1 MDSPPSLSSS
11 TVCVSRAQCVLEVID
26 EATPALEA
34 VLIPGSEVALE
45 VIAEVM
51 PALAR
56 ALDITGE
63 DVPETATVLEIIVE
77 SVARAWDSPRN
88 HS

>member
-1 MDSPPSLSSS
+1 MLSSS

-26 EATPALEA
+26 EATPALETI
-34 VLIPGSEVALE
+34 LIPGSEVALE
-45 VIAEVM
+45 LTAEVM

-56 ALDITGE
+56 VLDIIGE
-63 DVPETATVLEIIVE
+63 DVPETATVLEIRVE
-77 SVARAWDSPRN
+77 SVARAWDRPRN